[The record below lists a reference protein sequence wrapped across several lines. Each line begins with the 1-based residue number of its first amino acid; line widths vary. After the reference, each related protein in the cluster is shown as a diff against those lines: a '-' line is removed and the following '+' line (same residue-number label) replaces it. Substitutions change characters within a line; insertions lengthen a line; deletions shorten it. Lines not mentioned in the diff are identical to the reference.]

1 MGSQNIRKLSLIVS
15 RADMEI
21 VLKNIIDMGALE
33 VTLPVELPEDAQF
46 DGHITREAM
55 DLWAFGANRERIEL
69 LGTEYTYILAG
80 WISSKSEQALTEML
94 GEHTCAWEIE
104 DPAPDELADAPVIL
118 FFPKLL
124 RGMRGKGRRLFSP
137 LVAIR
142 KPVETGGD
150 PEDGKETELS

>member
-15 RADMEI
+15 RADMET

-33 VTLPVELPEDAQF
+33 ATVPGELPEDAQF

-55 DLWAFGANRERIEL
+55 DLGAFGANRERIEL

-80 WISSKSEQALTEML
+80 WIPSKSEQAMTAMFND
-94 GEHTCAWEIE
+94 HNCAWEIE

-118 FFPKLL
+118 LFPKLL
-124 RGMRGKGRRLFSP
+124 REMRGKGRRLFSP
-137 LVAIR
+137 LEVIR
-142 KPVETGGD
+142 KPVETSGD
-150 PEDGKETELS
+150 PENGKETKLS